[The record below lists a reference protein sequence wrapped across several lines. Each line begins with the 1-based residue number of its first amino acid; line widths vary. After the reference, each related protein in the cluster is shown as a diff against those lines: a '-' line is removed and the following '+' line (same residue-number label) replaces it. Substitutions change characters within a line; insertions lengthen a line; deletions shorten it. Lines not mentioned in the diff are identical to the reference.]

1 MRYVILVVLSAGFA
15 AAADLSGLWE
25 FQLTT
30 FGDSNYAHVNL
41 KVDGEKLSG
50 NLNDLTLDGTVAGD
64 AVKFT
69 ARRPNGEIF
78 AAFTGKLAGS
88 ELSGDAVVQEKTKA
102 VWKAHRAA
110 DPGSHQPQTMN
121 FEPKEFHRN
130 FSSSIPPVLHI
141 YPGDTVRTWTVD
153 AGGFDPKG
161 NSRSQG
167 GNPETG
173 PFYIEGA
180 FPGDTLV
187 VKLDRVRLNRDTAIS
202 SGTIASN
209 ALTAGYLRN
218 AKYDEKF
225 NSDWKLDRER
235 MIGTPAKP
243 TEKLKNYTVKLAPM
257 LGCLATAP
265 PGGQSFRSGYLGSF
279 GGNMDYNQ
287 MREGATV
294 YLPVYEPGALF
305 FLGDGHAAQGDG
317 ELTGN
322 ALETSMDVQFTV
334 DIVKNLATQG
344 PRAENADYLM
354 SMGIAGSLGE
364 ALQIATSQLA
374 NWLKRDYKLNDN
386 EAAMVLGTAMRYDIA
401 EVVDP
406 QYHVVAKVPKEALI
420 SLK

>member
-1 MRYVILVVLSAGFA
+1 MKRCLLLIVLSAGFA
-15 AAADLSGLWE
+15 AAADLTGLWE
-25 FQLTT
+25 FQLTS
-30 FGDSNYAHVNL
+30 FGDSNYARVNL

-50 NLNDLTLDGTVAGD
+50 NLNELTLDGTVTAD

-69 ARRPNGEIF
+69 ARRPNGDVF
-78 AAFTGKLAGS
+78 AVFTGKLAGN
-88 ELSGDAVVQEKTKA
+88 ELLGDAMVQEKTKA
-102 VWKAHRAA
+102 AWKAHRAA
-110 DPGSHQPQTMN
+110 DAASHRPQTID
-121 FEPKEFHRN
+121 FEPKEFYRS

-187 VKLDRVRLNRDTAIS
+187 VKLNKVRLNRDSAIS

-225 NSDWKLDRER
+225 SSDWKLDRER

-243 TEKLKNYTVKLAPM
+243 TEKLRNYTVKLVPM

-287 MREGATV
+287 MREGVTV

-322 ALETSMDVQFTV
+322 ALETSMDVEFTV
-334 DIVKNLATQG
+334 DMSESGHAG
-344 PRAENADYLM
+344 PTRRECGVPHGDGNRR
-354 SMGIAGSLGE
+354 IAGRC
-364 ALQIATSQLA
+364 AANCYVPARQLA
-374 NWLKRDYKLNDN
+374 QARL
-386 EAAMVLGTAMRYDIA
+386 
-401 EVVDP
+401 
-406 QYHVVAKVPKEALI
+406 
-420 SLK
+420 